1 MDLEKN
7 VLLEKILDSMVKT
20 NYHEFLWISITTYY
34 LSFFLYVGK
43 SLIHPNQVPICN
55 EVFSPSLVELQH
67 ARRLVEA
74 FDCAQAQGKGV
85 AVLDNKLVEHL
96 HYLQA
101 KDLINRSD
109 SISMPYTS

>member
-7 VLLEKILDSMVKT
+7 VWLEKILDSMVT
-20 NYHEFLWISITTYY
+20 VNNQAFLCCKCYP
-34 LSFFLYVGK
+34 FYVLPTGK
-43 SLIHPNQVPICN
+43 SLIHPNQVQICN
-55 EVFSPSLVELQH
+55 EVFSPSPSELQH
-67 ARRLVEA
+67 AIRVVEA

-101 KDLINRSD
+101 KDLIHRSE
-109 SISMPYTS
+109 SICMP